1 MRPIQLLILIL
12 LLPFRNMAQETVSGH
27 VYDFERKT
35 SALEGVVV
43 KNLNTGKA
51 LQTHA
56 SGQFTIAAKKGDLL
70 EFSKTGYHT
79 DTLFLT
85 NLAAKRIFLPVLSND
100 LKEVNILG
108 AKVNQAV
115 FYKDPEA
122 KEMKLFETDD
132 LRGKKNNDRAGG
144 LKLNLGYGKYRRQ
157 LDKRKQ
163 LEVREGYDEEISS
176 NFSERAISSLIK
188 LQGADLKA
196 FMYLYKPSV
205 LLVSAERPFDYNA
218 YIVKA
223 YNTWLKLSPEERK
236 MPTMPKL

>member
-1 MRPIQLLILIL
+1 
-12 LLPFRNMAQETVSGH
+12 MAQETVSGH

-43 KNLNTGKA
+43 KNLTTGKA
-51 LQTHA
+51 LQTQSA
-56 SGQFTIAAKKGDLL
+56 GQFTIAAKKGELL

-85 NLAAKRIFLPVLSND
+85 SLAAKRIFLPVLSND

-115 FYKDPEA
+115 FYKDPQA

-144 LKLNLGYGKYRRQ
+144 LKLNLGFGKYRRD
-157 LDKRKQ
+157 LNKRKQ
-163 LEVREGYDEEISS
+163 LEVREGYDDEINA
-176 NFSERAISSLIK
+176 NFSERNITNLIK

-205 LLVSAERPFDYNA
+205 LLVSAESPFDYKA

-236 MPTMPKL
+236 IPAMPKL